1 MYRPKGGGLATLE
14 QCQQAVASLVDRLAD
29 VDPDVRRKYAVERT
43 LACRVPDLDV
53 VFLARFE
60 EDGTIGEVTVAHAS
74 TAGTAQVRVAASSD
88 DLIALIEGRLA
99 APTAWA
105 TGRLKIDA
113 SMLDL
118 LKLRALL

>member
-1 MYRPKGGGLATLE
+1 MATLE
-14 QCQQAVASLVDRLAD
+14 QCQQAVASLVERLAD
-29 VDPDVRRKYAVERT
+29 VDPDIRRKYAVERT
-43 LACRVPDLDV
+43 LACRVPDLEV

-60 EDGTIGEVTVAHAS
+60 DDGTIGEVTVAD
-74 TAGTAQVRVAASSD
+74 AGTAQVRVAASSD

-113 SMLDL
+113 SMFDL